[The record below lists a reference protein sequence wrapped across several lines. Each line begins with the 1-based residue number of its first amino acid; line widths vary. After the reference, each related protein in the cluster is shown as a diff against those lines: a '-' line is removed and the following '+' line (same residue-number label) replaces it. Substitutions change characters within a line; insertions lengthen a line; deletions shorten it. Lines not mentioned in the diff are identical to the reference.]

1 MISYL
6 INTLGEFDWWRGGEG
21 ELILSNCAR
30 RSRSLSADVSELTRL
45 FMKQDKFFNRLNIAL
60 TRTNGC
66 HVLSMKHKRPL
77 KKCNNKSLVN

>member
-1 MISYL
+1 MNL
-6 INTLGEFDWWRGGEG
+6 IDDEGDEG
-21 ELILSNCAR
+21 ELNC
-30 RSRSLSADVSELTRL
+30 LIVQEDHEVYQQHVSELTRL